1 MQRIK
6 MGAAVLAAVVL
17 SACGGGDD
25 GSSGSSGGG
34 GGATD
39 PVTVGPTQGVDGL
52 VGEWVQSLCVRL
64 NGKGNRQFIRV
75 TKTGDLSLTFSRGVL
90 QYAATDCSG
99 TGTPVD
105 TPTSMGDVRFSR
117 SDATATLAANWGLWT
132 YVNGQD
138 YTIWAKKGETTV
150 CLIGDINPS
159 ALPTAAQVEGYADL
173 NIQASGCY
181 VKP

>member
-1 MQRIK
+1 MR
-6 MGAAVLAAVVL
+6 GTVGDLAAVVL

-25 GSSGSSGGG
+25 GGSGGG
-34 GGATD
+34 GDSGGGGTD

-52 VGEWVQSLCVRL
+52 VGEWVQSLCVL
-64 NGKGNRQFIRV
+64 SNGKGSRLFIRV
-75 TKTGDLSLTFSRGVL
+75 AKTGDLSLTFSRGVM

-99 TGTPVD
+99 NGTPVD
-105 TPTSMGDVRFSR
+105 TPASMGDVRFSR

-132 YVNGQD
+132 RVNGQA

-159 ALPTAAQVEGYADL
+159 ALPTVAQVESYADL